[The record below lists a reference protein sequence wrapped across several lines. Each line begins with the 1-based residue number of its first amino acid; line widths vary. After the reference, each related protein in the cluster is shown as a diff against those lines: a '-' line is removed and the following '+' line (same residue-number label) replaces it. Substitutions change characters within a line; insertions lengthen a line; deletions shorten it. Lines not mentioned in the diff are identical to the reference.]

1 MEKKCPKCGSQEIV
15 SDYVH
20 GEVYCGAC
28 GFVLEDTLFDFGPE
42 WRAFDKEQMERRE
55 RTGGLL
61 RFAKLGRGLTTEIDR
76 YDRDI
81 KGRGIPP
88 ERKAK
93 FYRMRKLHRRTRTS
107 TSLNK
112 NLSVA
117 LPELNKIASHLNI
130 PRNVAE
136 EAARLYRKVA
146 KEGLVRGRSIEGMVA
161 ATLYYIT
168 RKNHIPKSLQE
179 LEKFSGV
186 SQKEIGKSYR
196 KIMHNLKL
204 EKPVTKAEDH
214 VPKFASVLSF
224 SGKTMADAIRIIQKA
239 TQKGIVAGKTP
250 RSVALGAIYLA
261 ADGNEEELK
270 KIKFK
275 GISSHTI
282 KMRYQELK
290 EMLDKESEKSNNP
303 QQN

>member
-1 MEKKCPKCGSQEIV
+1 MEKKCSKCGSDNIV

-20 GEVYCGAC
+20 GEVYCRKC

-42 WRAFDKEQMERRE
+42 WRAFDREQMDKRE

-117 LPELNKIASHLNI
+117 LPELNKISSHLNI
-130 PRNVAE
+130 PKNVAE

-161 ATLYYIT
+161 AVLYYIT
-168 RKNHIPKSLQE
+168 RKSHMPKSLQE
-179 LEKFSGV
+179 LEKYSGV

-204 EKPVTKAEDH
+204 EKPVVRAEDH
-214 VPKFASVLSF
+214 VPKFASVLEF
-224 SGKTMADAIRIIQKA
+224 SGKTMAEAIKIIRKA
-239 TQKGIVAGKTP
+239 TEKGIVAGKTP

-261 ADGNEEELK
+261 AERNEEELRK
-270 KIKFK
+270 VKFK

-282 KMRYQELK
+282 KIRYEELK
-290 EMLDKESEKSNNP
+290 EMVEEEKS
-303 QQN
+303 

>member
-1 MEKKCPKCGSQEIV
+1 MERKCPRCSSQQIV

-20 GEVYCGAC
+20 GEVYCAKC

-42 WRAFDKEQMERRE
+42 WRAFDREQMEKRE

-112 NLSVA
+112 NLSIA
-117 LPELNKIASHLNI
+117 LPELNKIGSHLNI

-146 KEGLVRGRSIEGMVA
+146 KGGLVRGRSIEGMVSA
-161 ATLYYIT
+161 VLYYTT

-179 LEKFSGV
+179 LEKYSGV
-186 SQKEIGKSYR
+186 TQKEIGKSYR

-204 EKPVTKAEDH
+204 EKPIVRAEDH
-214 VPKFASVLSF
+214 VPKFATILEF
-224 SGKTMADAIRIIQKA
+224 SGKTMVEAIKIIKKA
-239 TQKGIVAGKTP
+239 TTEGIVAGKTP

-261 ADGNEEELK
+261 ADSNEEKLK

-282 KMRYQELK
+282 KIRYEELRK
-290 EMLDKESEKSNNP
+290 MLEEEKAN
-303 QQN
+303 